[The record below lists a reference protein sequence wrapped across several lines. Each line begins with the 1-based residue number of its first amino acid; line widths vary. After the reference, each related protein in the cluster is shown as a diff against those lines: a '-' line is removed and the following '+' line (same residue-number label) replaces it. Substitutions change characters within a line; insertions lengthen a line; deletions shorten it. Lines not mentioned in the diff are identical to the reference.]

1 MNTPPAADPDDDET
15 LAAALR
21 ASRVLQDAPEALVQR
36 AIGLWQAPA
45 AVPASAAAG
54 TSGPVAALRRLVA
67 TLVFDSLDHGAL
79 AAGRRSAATLG
90 HLAARQLLFST
101 EGRDIDLRLTP
112 LDGGTRWVLSGQVL
126 GPELSGS
133 AELRLPPRSA
143 EAPADIN
150 ASTTAAPAQV
160 VAWNELAEFEF
171 APIGAGPCSLVLS
184 AADWTVELGLFVR
197 AAP

>member
-1 MNTPPAADPDDDET
+1 MNQPTTPADDDDEA
-15 LAAALR
+15 LAAALG
-21 ASRVLQDAPEALVQR
+21 ASRVLQDAPEAMVLR
-36 AIGLWQAPA
+36 AIGLWQQPA
-45 AVPASAAAG
+45 AVPVAASPSVAASALG
-54 TSGPVAALRRLVA
+54 GLRRLVA

-79 AAGRRSAATLG
+79 AGGRRSAATMG
-90 HLAARQLLFST
+90 HLAARQLLYST

-126 GPELSGS
+126 GPELSGR
-133 AELRLPPRSA
+133 AELRP
-143 EAPADIN
+143 
-150 ASTTAAPAQV
+150 TAAADTAGAPPAQV

-171 APIGAGPCSLVLS
+171 APMEAGPCSLVLS